1 MATGIKTYFNWFMY
15 DFQLHNNSELKYKV
29 RLLTTKVT
37 WLLRCI
43 LKQFDNH
50 KKLLW
55 KYFSGHEKY
64 RKQYIF
70 TALPYFNWIPTDI
83 TKNANF

>member
-50 KKLLW
+50 KKLL
-55 KYFSGHEKY
+55 
-64 RKQYIF
+64 
-70 TALPYFNWIPTDI
+70 
-83 TKNANF
+83 